1 MLEELKHLLFETKEE
16 NVSDS
21 IPEESEKKQNKEHFE
36 ITYQTCWF
44 CSWSSTKSELYWWVL
59 QIQVWFKQG

>member
-16 NVSDS
+16 NVFDS

-36 ITYQTCWF
+36 ITYQTC
-44 CSWSSTKSELYWWVL
+44 
-59 QIQVWFKQG
+59 